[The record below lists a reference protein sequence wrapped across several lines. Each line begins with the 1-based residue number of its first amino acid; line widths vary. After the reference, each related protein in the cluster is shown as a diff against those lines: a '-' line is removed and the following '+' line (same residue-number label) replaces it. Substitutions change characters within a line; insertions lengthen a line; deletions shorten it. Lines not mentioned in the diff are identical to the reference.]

1 MKAFKGTLLAAA
13 LLAVVYVLVRVLA
26 PAPEVVD
33 TPGTQAL
40 FTFEK
45 PDLIRV
51 EIKRS
56 EDSLILVETDD
67 GWLVEGPGFRAGKSM
82 VNRVKHQLHDLTS
95 RATVIESPEDLALY
109 GLGPQAI
116 EVTLN
121 FRDGSVQQFRAG
133 DPNPSSVSY
142 YIQPMPGDSVFIVK
156 KSAVDYY
163 SFTVDDFRERR
174 FATFDSKAADTL
186 TAELAGSEPLKF
198 RRSGER
204 TWEMLAPREMD
215 ASRDE
220 VRGLLGRVSALKAWG
235 FTADLD
241 KPPSD
246 EALAGYG
253 LAEPRARISVGFGS
267 RDPIVLRVGDP
278 ISEEADEDM
287 AYVTLEGE
295 WTVYEAKDDLLN
307 DYGEDPDSFRNEKFV
322 NLHHDQIVR
331 VDVDLKA
338 GSRDASEGE
347 VTITRGVDT
356 WQYDDGAPTAG
367 STPDRVAMRITG
379 MRAEEFVDDAPADL
393 AAYGLD
399 QPRLRAVLHTEDG
412 EQRVFLLGD
421 EGPPRQLEEREV
433 RRHYAAIEGQRP
445 VYLVDNGALDVCQDL
460 IREHGRKAERDDDID
475 ERHKVMDEARKQDGA
490 PEPQEPQ

>member
-1 MKAFKGTLLAAA
+1 MKAFKGTLVAAA
-13 LLAVVYVLVRVLA
+13 LLAVVFVAVKTLA
-26 PAPEVVD
+26 PAPEVID
-33 TPGTQAL
+33 TPTHQAL

-45 PDLIRV
+45 QDLIRV
-51 EIKRS
+51 EIKRP

-67 GWLVEGPGFRAGKSM
+67 GWIVAGPDFRAGKSM

-95 RATVIESPEDLALY
+95 RATVIEAPEDLVLY

-142 YIQPMPGDSVFIVK
+142 YIQPIPGDAVYIVK

-163 SFTVDDFRERR
+163 AFTVDDFRERR
-174 FATFDSKAADTL
+174 FATFDSKAVDTL
-186 TAELAGSEPLKF
+186 EAELPDGAKLKF

-204 TWEMLAPREMD
+204 TWEMLEPREMD

-235 FTADLD
+235 FTADLS

-246 EALAGYG
+246 EELAPYG
-253 LAEPRARISVGFGS
+253 LDEPRARIAVGFGS
-267 RDPIVLRVGDP
+267 REPIVLRVGDP
-278 ISEEADEDM
+278 ISEKVNEEM

-307 DYGEDPDSFRNEKFV
+307 DYTEEPETFRNEKFV
-322 NLHHDQIVR
+322 NLHHDQVVR

-338 GSRDASEGE
+338 GPKDPAEGQ

-356 WQYDDGAPTAG
+356 WQWADGAPTAG
-367 STPDRVAMRITG
+367 STPERVAMRVSG
-379 MRAEEFVDDAPADL
+379 MRAEEFVSDSPESL
-393 AAYGLD
+393 AIYGLD
-399 QPRLRAVLHTEDG
+399 EPRVRAVLYSEGG
-412 EQRVFLLGD
+412 EQKVALIGD
-421 EGPPRQLEEREV
+421 EGPSRQLEDREV
-433 RRHYAAIEGQRP
+433 SRYYATIEGEDA
-445 VYLVDNGALDVCQDL
+445 VYLVDRGPLDVCQDL
-460 IREHGRKAERDDDID
+460 IREHSRKAERDDDID
-475 ERHKVMDEARKQDGA
+475 ERHEAMDEARKQDEEA
-490 PEPQEPQ
+490 P